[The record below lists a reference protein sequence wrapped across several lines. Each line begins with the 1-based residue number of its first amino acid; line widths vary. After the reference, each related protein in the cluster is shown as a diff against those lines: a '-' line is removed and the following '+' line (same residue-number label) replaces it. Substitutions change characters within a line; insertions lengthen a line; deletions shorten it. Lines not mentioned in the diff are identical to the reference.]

1 MTPRSR
7 CANMGANGGV
17 YWKNEELV
25 ERASSEKLTVMAVSV
40 CLAAAYSGC
49 YAGAPALG
57 AAHHEAYPGRIA
69 EPRSHTTS

>member
-25 ERASSEKLTVMAVSV
+25 ERASSEKLTRD
-40 CLAAAYSGC
+40 GC
-49 YAGAPALG
+49 
-57 AAHHEAYPGRIA
+57 ERVPGCSILW
-69 EPRSHTTS
+69 